1 MRRERKAAFLLHPRS
16 TVLLLHMVVGTPGG
30 TEGTD
35 CTWGS
40 GRGWDSGVH

>member
-1 MRRERKAAFLLHPRS
+1 MRRERKAAFLLPPRS
-16 TVLLLHMVVGTPGG
+16 AVLLLHTEVGTPGG

-40 GRGWDSGVH
+40 G